1 MLISLFSQ
9 KSTSHRHVVPI
20 RSRIMI
26 SIITIIII
34 ISNNTIII
42 MTNLIL
48 KVTVMLSP
56 SAPELRRR
64 GMKPILT
71 NTLIWAIVMMAMTI
85 MMVMNRIRKQM
96 LFEVESA
103 EKVILCLLALKRS
116 HFWGVRVVLIM
127 YSGTEPA
134 PCVCIWRWGLI
145 FHKRNR
151 K

>member
-1 MLISLFSQ
+1 MQ
-9 KSTSHRHVVPI
+9 KSKIMIVILITKISATNIRICFQHYNHCYNIIIEISMNILMIMISISSSKCWSVYFHRSHRHVVSI
-20 RSRIMI
+20 RSSIMI

-64 GMKPILT
+64 GGKPILT

-85 MMVMNRIRKQM
+85 MMVIDRITNLNRLRK
-96 LFEVESA
+96 
-103 EKVILCLLALKRS
+103 
-116 HFWGVRVVLIM
+116 
-127 YSGTEPA
+127 
-134 PCVCIWRWGLI
+134 
-145 FHKRNR
+145 
-151 K
+151 